1 MSFLAFA
8 APKII
13 TAPIFH
19 SWRCK
24 TVKKVAALV
33 LSLILVLTASGCSS
47 VKFSTPTAYE
57 DLSGSSEVTVSIK
70 DQSLTD
76 TGLIL
81 LIQNHT
87 EEELSYDMVY
97 TIEHKKDGSWYSMD
111 GEHIFNALAAILKP
125 GDTNEFEVTWEGK
138 LPKGIYRVVKP
149 VVTSQ
154 GDTALAVEFEV
165 Q

>member
-24 TVKKVAALV
+24 TVKKVAAFV

-87 EEELSYDMVY
+87 EMCIRDRERGYHHRGIGKPQGTER
-97 TIEHKKDGSWYSMD
+97 DG
-111 GEHIFNALAAILKP
+111 L
-125 GDTNEFEVTWEGK
+125 
-138 LPKGIYRVVKP
+138 
-149 VVTSQ
+149 
-154 GDTALAVEFEV
+154 
-165 Q
+165 